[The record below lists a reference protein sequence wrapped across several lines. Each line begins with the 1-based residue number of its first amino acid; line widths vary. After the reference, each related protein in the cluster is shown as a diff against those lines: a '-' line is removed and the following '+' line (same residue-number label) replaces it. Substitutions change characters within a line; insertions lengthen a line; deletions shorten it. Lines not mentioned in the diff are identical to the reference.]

1 MAKEKSD
8 RSNTSWYDIP
18 RYYDIAMQDEA
29 EVEIAFIKEVIEKYD
44 LKSSKRRGK
53 FPWKVNVLFDNALT
67 GCKILEPACGTG
79 RLIAPLV
86 ALDHEVH
93 AFDLSE
99 MMVTFAYEKYARATR
114 ILPTRLDDESMR
126 NALDKASRVRIFVDD
141 MTNFR
146 LSEKFDLGICL
157 LDSFRHLTTEET
169 ALSHLRSMARA
180 IRRGGI
186 YLLGLHLLPM
196 DASLECTERWTQERK
211 GTKVTTT
218 FRVTSASR
226 SKRIENIR
234 VSTLVRE
241 KGKELR
247 FRDEF
252 PLRIY
257 TAAQLKSLIAKVPE
271 WRIESVHDYWYE
283 LDYPMKLDNE
293 MSDTVLV
300 LKRR

>member
-1 MAKEKSD
+1 MTKQKSD
-8 RSNTSWYDIP
+8 RFNISWYDIP
-18 RYYDIAMQDEA
+18 RYYDIAMQDEGDG
-29 EVEIAFIKEVIEKYD
+29 EVAFIKSVIEKFNLTSN
-44 LKSSKRRGK
+44 LKTK
-53 FPWKVNVLFDNALT
+53 

-86 ALDHEVH
+86 KAGHHVTALD
-93 AFDLSE
+93 LSPA
-99 MMVTFAYEKYARATR
+99 MVNYSREQLVRGMG
-114 ILPTRLDDESMR
+114 ILPMKNKNSNHLARKLS
-126 NALDKASRVRIFVDD
+126 ASILVAD
-141 MTNFR
+141 MTDFR
-146 LSEKFDLGICL
+146 LKDKVDLGVCL
-157 LDSFRHLTTEET
+157 LDSFRHLTTEE
-169 ALSHLRSMARA
+169 AAVSHLQSMARA

-226 SKRIENIR
+226 RERIENIR

-257 TAAQLKSLIAKVPE
+257 TASQLKSLIAKVPE

-283 LDYPMKLDNE
+283 LDYAMKLDDE
-293 MSDTVLV
+293 MSDTVLI
-300 LKRR
+300 LRRV